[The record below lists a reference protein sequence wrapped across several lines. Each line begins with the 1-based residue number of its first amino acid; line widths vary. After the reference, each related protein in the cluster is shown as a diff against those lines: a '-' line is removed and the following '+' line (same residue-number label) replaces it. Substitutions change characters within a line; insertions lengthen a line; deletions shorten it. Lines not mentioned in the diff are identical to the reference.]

1 MLFPTLLCCST
12 QRANTLRT
20 PKQEDHSHYM
30 YIDDINYPQVITYV
44 GSCADA
50 RSVPSEAQGSKQK

>member
-1 MLFPTLLCCST
+1 MLFPTLLMLL
-12 QRANTLRT
+12 NTTRVHT
-20 PKQEDHSHYM
+20 PDPQARGPLSLGALYI

-50 RSVPSEAQGSKQK
+50 RSVPSELN